1 MMQRFYV
8 QLHLYCDKHVF
19 VSPAKGA
26 KAVLLLVRRLS
37 LFGLLIVRRRSY
49 LVEHD
54 CQEPAIFVVNNRM
67 FRIGYHGI

>member
-19 VSPAKGA
+19 VSPAKGG
-26 KAVLLLVRRLS
+26 KVLLSVGKLL

-49 LVEHD
+49 LVEHG
-54 CQEPAIFVVNNRM
+54 CQENPP
-67 FRIGYHGI
+67 YLW